1 MAHSKQ
7 KNKPIDIIT
16 EKKVIADLL
25 EKDIKTTVFM
35 IKELKEVVENV
46 KEIMYQQNTVI
57 NKELENLKGNQNLF
71 CQS

>member
-25 EKDIKTTVFM
+25 EKDIKTAVFM
-35 IKELKEVVENV
+35 IKELKEAVEKV
-46 KEIMYQQNTVI
+46 KKTMYQQMSISI
-57 NKELENLKGNQNLF
+57 N
-71 CQS
+71 S